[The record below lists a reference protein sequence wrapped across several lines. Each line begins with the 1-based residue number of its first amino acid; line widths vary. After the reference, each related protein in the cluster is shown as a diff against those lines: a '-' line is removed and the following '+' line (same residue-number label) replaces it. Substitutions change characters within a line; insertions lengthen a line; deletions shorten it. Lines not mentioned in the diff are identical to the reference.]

1 MEDQSDTAGHD
12 VTVIGGGIVGAAI
25 AYGLAARGQRVAVLD
40 EGDRAQRAA
49 RANFGLTWV
58 QTKGDGMPAYMRWT
72 RRSADL
78 WPDFAARLKAEAGDT
93 EYRKPGGVMYCIGEA
108 GFEERRRKVEG
119 LRAQADV
126 FGTEMIDRIRLEA
139 LMPAARFGP
148 DVTGASYCPHDGHC
162 SPLKLLRALHAAM
175 QAAGVRY
182 LAESPAQAV
191 KHRGGRFLVTT
202 PRGIVESGKLVLAAG
217 HGTPSLA
224 AQVGIDVNLVAER
237 GQILV
242 TERLRP
248 FLPLPGSGIRQTE
261 DGTVMIGSSKEDTGF
276 DDRTTVAVG
285 SRMASQA
292 LRVLPELA
300 RVKINRTWGGIRVL
314 TPDNCPVYLESASCP
329 GAFVALCHSG
339 VTLAAVHAGDFAEAV
354 AAGRLPESMNDFH
367 PRRFDVP
374 VTPSS
379 WL

>member
-1 MEDQSDTAGHD
+1 
-12 VTVIGGGIVGAAI
+12 VV
-25 AYGLAARGQRVAVLD
+25 VLD

-49 RANFGLTWV
+49 RTNFGLVWV
-58 QTKGDGMPAYMRWT
+58 QSKGDGLPAYMHWT

-78 WPDFAARLKAEAGDT
+78 WSDFAARLLDQTGIDT
-93 EYRKPGGVMYCIGEA
+93 EFRQPGGVVYCLGKA
-108 GFEERRRKVEG
+108 GFDERRRKVAQ

-126 FGTEMIDRIRLEA
+126 FGTEMIDRARLES

-148 DVTGASYCPHDGHC
+148 DVTGASYCPHDGHV

-175 QAAGVRY
+175 QAAGGRY
-182 LAESPAQAV
+182 RAESPAQDV
-191 KHRGGRFLVTT
+191 EYRGGRFLVRT
-202 PRGIVESGKLVLAAG
+202 PRGIVESGRLVLAAG
-217 HGTPSLA
+217 HGTPALA
-224 AQVGIDVNLVAER
+224 AQVGIAVSLVAER
-237 GQILV
+237 GQVLV

-285 SRMASQA
+285 SRMASKA

-314 TPDNCPVYLESASCP
+314 TPDSCPVYVESASCP

-339 VTLAAVHAGDFAEAV
+339 VTLAAAHAGDFAAAI
-354 AAGRLPESMNDFH
+354 AAGHLPDSMNDFH

-379 WL
+379 